1 MLRIAQGG
9 VVVDIGHYW
18 PPITFPDQL
27 SVASALVMRVL
38 WVTTIT
44 YLVGVDMRDAGHK
57 SMAMT
62 KHYDHTREERYG
74 GVIEALVVART
85 VTPQNSIACFH
96 GYG

>member
-1 MLRIAQGG
+1 LPLLDVQDLQATGRQRRANGHVRPHDLRHTFVTRLLDLG
-9 VVVDIGHYW
+9 V
-18 PPITFPDQL
+18 PIEQ
-27 SVASALVMRVL
+27 VN
-38 WVTTIT
+38 
-44 YLVGVDMRDAGHK
+44 YLAGHK

-85 VTPQNSIACFH
+85 VTPQNSVACFH